1 MIESL
6 SGKTG
11 VGDGGSRGQDWVT
24 AIISRKIEKKM
35 EKKTK
40 KIKEK
45 ITTLPNISI
54 TVEKAFDFT
63 CIGGRELKLRLNRLS
78 SLKLI

>member
-35 EKKTK
+35 EKKK
-40 KIKEK
+40 NQGENHDPHKHI
-45 ITTLPNISI
+45 NH
-54 TVEKAFDFT
+54 
-63 CIGGRELKLRLNRLS
+63 C
-78 SLKLI
+78 

>member
-35 EKKTK
+35 EKKK

-45 ITTLPNISI
+45 ITTLTNISI